1 MREKISQVK
10 RKPMSKLYLIKAD
23 TNESFEI
30 HDNCTIGREV
40 SNEIVLSSSYVS
52 KYHCKLTRK
61 ENIWMLSD
69 LNSTNGTFLNGG
81 KISQTTAL
89 RDNDTVM
96 LGCSDFTYK
105 VKIDNNAENP
115 EIKTAVINVNNIDIP
130 QKIEKP
136 QTFSERFKLTG
147 NANHDKLLYILIP
160 SIAGIFLLFLIITSI
175 IGYFKQP
182 KTSEKDTASDN
193 VIVRNEHAAWG
204 TGITQNQQVTL
215 PEKEKIHYIEDFI
228 VEHLMKLGEK
238 RENITTDMITR
249 IIYYMEYYRQGQT
262 FFDRIEE
269 RKKYAQIIEDELEK
283 AHLPLSYSFIPFV
296 ESGYDPEAY
305 NKKSGARGMWQFLP
319 ATAKEYGL
327 SVNKN
332 NDERTDVQKSAKAAA
347 RYLSDMCAV
356 FGNDAFLLVTAS
368 FNCGDGRLRVALRE
382 ANSLEGD
389 SKRKRSFFYL
399 YDKKLI
405 PPETRDYVFKVIS
418 AALLCEYLEQHKNA
432 EE

>member
-1 MREKISQVK
+1 MN
-10 RKPMSKLYLIKAD
+10 KLYLIKAD

-40 SNEIVLSSSYVS
+40 SNEIVLSSSYIS

-69 LNSTNGTFLNGG
+69 LDSTNGTFLNGE
-81 KISQTTAL
+81 KISHTIAL
-89 RDNDTVM
+89 RDKDSIM
-96 LGCSDFTYK
+96 LGCSDFTYN
-105 VKIDNNAENP
+105 VKIENNTEAP
-115 EIKTAVINVNNIDIP
+115 EIKTTVINSENIDISSH
-130 QKIEKP
+130 KH
-136 QTFSERFKLTG
+136 FKLTG
-147 NANHDKLLYILIP
+147 NANHDKLLYILVP
-160 SIAGIFLLFLIITSI
+160 SVAGIFLLFLIITSI

-182 KTSEKDTASDN
+182 KANEKNTASGN
-193 VIVRNEHAAWG
+193 VIVRNEHAALG
-204 TGITQNQQVTL
+204 TGITQNQQITL
-215 PEKEKIHYIEDFI
+215 PEKEKMHYIEDFI

-249 IIYYMEYYRQGQT
+249 TIYYMEYYRQGQT
-262 FFDRIEE
+262 FFDRMEK
-269 RKKYAQIIEDELEK
+269 RKKYVQIIEDELKK
-283 AHLPLSYSFIPFV
+283 ANLPTSYSFIPFV
-296 ESGYDPEAY
+296 ESGYEPEAY

-327 SVNKN
+327 TVNKSR
-332 NDERTDVQKSAKAAA
+332 DDRTDVRKSARAAA

-368 FNCGDGRLRVALRE
+368 FNCGDGRLRIALKE
-382 ANSLEGD
+382 ANSHEGD

-405 PPETRDYVFKVIS
+405 PPETRDYVFKVTA
-418 AALLCEYLEQHKNA
+418 AALLSEYLAKQNNA